1 MGQAPLLLGFQALGT
16 GMDCPR
22 LTTLASLTTQ
32 PVLSENVQV
41 HYERK
46 PSYAA
51 APNMVNCLR
60 RALLL
65 RMPTSPVNPTR
76 PLSLGMSC
84 PAWSLSTSTLSSEFL
99 SRVGEKAMC
108 CGLVLGLLAQAGLC
122 PHCQKAVQGDV
133 LLWKRG
139 QGQRQKMQK
148 TAENVTPGYHGC
160 NPPKTSL
167 AAAEREAVQGSHG
180 SAMGISWSS
189 NIWGGSRCCKGH
201 LQAGTGYNS
210 ACSHRCF
217 GPSHAWI
224 WMPSPSKA
232 WVPLEQRPPHC
243 ILHPSFWASHQ
254 KWTQWK
260 ALLKVLWGFRTP
272 ALTLFAHLLLV
283 KNEIIPFSCQRLKI
297 KMSQMWFCIT
307 AVRLS
312 VLCRE
317 NKERWNP
324 CREGFAKFCGKLVLQ
339 IIVSCWGDITE
350 LCRKAAL
357 FSNIHCSVPRH
368 KSLSLA

>member
-1 MGQAPLLLGFQALGT
+1 MEEGT
-16 GMDCPR
+16 GKD
-22 LTTLASLTTQ
+22 ADAK
-32 PVLSENVQV
+32 N
-41 HYERK
+41 
-46 PSYAA
+46 
-51 APNMVNCLR
+51 
-60 RALLL
+60 
-65 RMPTSPVNPTR
+65 
-76 PLSLGMSC
+76 
-84 PAWSLSTSTLSSEFL
+84 
-99 SRVGEKAMC
+99 
-108 CGLVLGLLAQAGLC
+108 
-122 PHCQKAVQGDV
+122 
-133 LLWKRG
+133 
-139 QGQRQKMQK
+139 
-148 TAENVTPGYHGC
+148 AENCWKCDSWYHGC

-189 NIWGGSRCCKGH
+189 DNIWGDSRCCKGH
-201 LQAGTGYNS
+201 LQAGTGYNQCLFPEMFWALVCLDLDAFSFQGMS
-210 ACSHRCF
+210 APR
-217 GPSHAWI
+217 A
-224 WMPSPSKA
+224 
-232 WVPLEQRPPHC
+232 ETTHC

-260 ALLKVLWGFRTP
+260 ALLKVLLGFRTP
-272 ALTLFAHLLLV
+272 ALTLFAHVLLV

-297 KMSQMWFCIT
+297 KMSQIWFCIT

-312 VLCRE
+312 VLCRG

-368 KSLSLA
+368 KSVSSINMLHCTFSSCTWNWVLVNSTGDSFKRDTIV